1 MFDRS
6 LTHGTQTFDAI
17 VHTEPECGQE
27 TWIEAFTARSS
38 EPNEVLCIYE
48 LAVMIMLQLPP
59 IDIVRTASRVT
70 RYWSDIIRNSVLIQ
84 RKLMVRPSSAGVA
97 KPYGFAD
104 NCCNIPLYDE
114 ALELN
119 RALELLPDSMER
131 PTLTPYGISVEPG
144 LNHIFQT
151 SGKKLVRV
159 SRQASIDL
167 DISGVHGSWRQM
179 YLSDPPISTAKVSID
194 LISSSGSVLSS
205 SSGNVLSKVV
215 AQTTFSIRDNEGI
228 TLGLIEDLVQDVLA
242 VTQEYPEVGEAR
254 RKLKVEACVD
264 FFVPAGGVDTW

>member
-1 MFDRS
+1 M
-6 LTHGTQTFDAI
+6 
-17 VHTEPECGQE
+17 V
-27 TWIEAFTARSS
+27 RSS
-38 EPNEVLCIYE
+38 KPNEVLYIYE
-48 LAVMIMLQLPP
+48 LAEMIMLQLPP
-59 IDIVRTASRVT
+59 IDIVTTASKVT
-70 RYWSDIIRNSVLIQ
+70 RYWSDVIENSLPIQ
-84 RKLMVRPSSAGVA
+84 RKLMVRTSSARVT

-104 NCCNIPLYDE
+104 KCCSIPLYDG

-151 SGKKLVRV
+151 SGKKFVRV

-167 DISGVHGSWRQM
+167 DPGVHGSWRQM

-205 SSGNVLSKVV
+205 SHGNVLSKVV
-215 AQTTFSIRDNEGI
+215 AQTTFSIRENAGI
-228 TLGLIEDLVQDVLA
+228 TLGLIENVVQNVLV
-242 VTQEYPEVGEAR
+242 VTQECPEVGEAR
-254 RKLKVEACVD
+254 RKLEVEACVD
-264 FFVPAGGVDTW
+264 FFVPAGGIDTW